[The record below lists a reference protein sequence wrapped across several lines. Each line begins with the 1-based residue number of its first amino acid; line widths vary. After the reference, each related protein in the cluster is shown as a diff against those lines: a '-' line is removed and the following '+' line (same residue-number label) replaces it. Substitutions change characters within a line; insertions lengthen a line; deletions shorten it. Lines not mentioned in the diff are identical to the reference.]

1 MSIAK
6 KIALVTAM
14 LSALGLGGYKI
25 VKTTNFGGVEENLH
39 KVVEVID
46 GDTFIIEGVDNEED
60 TNNKKQITNKSE
72 ISNDKNQKANEAER
86 VVVRILNVAA
96 PDKNECYFEEAKEAL
111 KKLIEGK
118 EVKLRKDVSGVDKFG
133 RLLRH
138 VFLPSGTE
146 KEDDIFVAQY
156 LVENGW
162 AKAIPVVPDFEYKS
176 YLAQREN
183 LAITGKLGVWG
194 NCQGNLPKY
203 FGDVTDMQVE
213 DPECIIKGNISTE
226 NPTKFYFLPNC
237 APYSQIKIDA
247 ERGERYFCTEE
258 EAIEAGFEKSPTCGT
273 AY

>member
-1 MSIAK
+1 MGITK

-25 VKTTNFGGVEENLH
+25 VKITNLGGVEENLH

-46 GDTFIIEGVDNEED
+46 GDTFVIEGVDNEE
-60 TNNKKQITNKSE
+60 
-72 ISNDKNQKANEAER
+72 ISNDKNQETNKVER

-96 PDKNECYFEEAKEAL
+96 PDKNECYFEESKEAL

-146 KEDDIFVAQY
+146 KEDDIFVARY

-162 AKAIPVVPDFEYKS
+162 AKAIPVVPDFEYKR

-183 LAITGKLGVWG
+183 LAIAGKLGVWG
-194 NCQGNLPKY
+194 NCQGKLPKY
-203 FGDVTDMQVE
+203 FGDVADMQVE

-226 NPTKFYFLPNC
+226 NPTMYYFLPNC
-237 APYSQIKIDA
+237 APYAQIKIDA

-258 EAIEAGFEKSPTCGT
+258 EAVEAGFEKSPTCGT